1 MDDKEESVKD
11 PVCGMVKP
19 VSQMQATSTYKG
31 KIYYFCAQVDKQT
44 FDAHPEHW
52 APREGEEK

>member
-1 MDDKEESVKD
+1 MDNEELVKD

-19 VSQMQATSTYKG
+19 VSQMQATTTYKG
-31 KIYYFCAQVDKQT
+31 ETYFFCTQMDKQA

-52 APREGEEK
+52 APKEGEKK